1 MIFNFTSFP
10 TLKTERLLLRE
21 ASFNDIKTVF
31 ELRSNKEINKFVG
44 TKRVENIEEATN
56 FIALCDNL
64 YKQQKRI
71 FWLIEYQK
79 KIIGSIVLHNISLD
93 KNYAE
98 IGYKLK
104 TKNQQ
109 QGFMSE
115 TLEKVINFGFSEM
128 KLKTIEAYTHKN
140 NMASIALLMKNSFIF
155 QPERKCEVY
164 DFNRIYKLEQI
175 NAKTITQ

>member
-1 MIFNFTSFP
+1 MGFLFNPFP
-10 TLKTERLLLRE
+10 KLKTERLLLRE

-44 TKRVENIEEATN
+44 TKRVESLNEAKD
-56 FIALCDNL
+56 FIIICDAL
-64 YKQQKRI
+64 YKQEKRI

-79 KIIGSIVLHNISLD
+79 KVIGSIVFHNISLD
-93 KNYAE
+93 NNYAE

-104 TKNQQ
+104 NENQQ

-115 TLEKVINFGFSEM
+115 AIEKVINFGFSEM

-140 NMASIALLMKNSFIF
+140 NIASIALLEKNKFIF
-155 QPERKCEVY
+155 QPERKCDVY
-164 DFNRIYKLEQI
+164 DFNRIWKLEVRS
-175 NAKTITQ
+175 